1 VTKHFNRVLLRAIG
15 AVVLVAA
22 PAQRL
27 TAQTNDEARLILG
40 IAVGYV
46 GAVSLWDIPNQ
57 PIFPAFGPPDLF
69 HLRREMHS
77 DVSVSGHATYFSG
90 PHLGV
95 TGEFTYLGLGTTDG
109 CELAQDNGNLELAA
123 MCDGLKGKIGTA
135 STTVVNG
142 GVVYRPFSRT
152 GLQPY
157 FKGMVGLAFTPSSTI
172 AMRSEYGAIADT
184 SLILT
189 VYQDAGWKSIR
200 PSGTLAFGIS
210 TAPSSGYQIHAEV
223 RETWMGLGVVTG
235 PTSGQGFVPPSKTSL
250 KGFTSVLVG
259 FDVVLAKQ
267 RGRRY

>member
-1 VTKHFNRVLLRAIG
+1 MIQRLARHAFHGIG
-15 AVVLVAA
+15 AIVLMAA
-22 PAQRL
+22 PTQRL
-27 TAQTNDEARLILG
+27 VAQTNDESRLILG

-77 DVSVSGHATYFSG
+77 DISVSGHATFFSG

-109 CELAQDNGNLELAA
+109 CELAQDNGNVELAA

-142 GVVYRPFSRT
+142 GLVYRPLSRT

-189 VYQDAGWKSIR
+189 VYKD
-200 PSGTLAFGIS
+200 
-210 TAPSSGYQIHAEV
+210 
-223 RETWMGLGVVTG
+223 
-235 PTSGQGFVPPSKTSL
+235 
-250 KGFTSVLVG
+250 
-259 FDVVLAKQ
+259 D
-267 RGRRY
+267 